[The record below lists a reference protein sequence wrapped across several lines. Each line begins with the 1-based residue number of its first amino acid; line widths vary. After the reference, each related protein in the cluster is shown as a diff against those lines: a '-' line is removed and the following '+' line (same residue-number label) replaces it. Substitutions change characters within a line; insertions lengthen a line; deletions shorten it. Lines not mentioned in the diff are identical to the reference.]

1 MKYIKPTI
9 ITIITFPFFLIRV
22 LVRFHT
28 FGISAGIVSVVTYMI
43 NVQGRPEK
51 FMTWDWIL
59 NIGVP
64 SAALIFCFTAAILI
78 IVYTES
84 AITEYTEFVDD
95 IHLNNLNNS
104 IFSKEFRT
112 RKSTVYYYI
121 KKYEKEPLYKISF
134 K

>member
-9 ITIITFPFFLIRV
+9 ITIVTFPFFFIRV
-22 LVRFHT
+22 LVKFHT
-28 FGISAGIVSVVTYMI
+28 FGFSAGIASVIVYMM

-64 SAALIFCFTAAILI
+64 SVALIFCFTAAILI
-78 IVYTES
+78 IICTEN
-84 AITEYTEFVDD
+84 AITEYTEFIDD
-95 IHLNNLNNS
+95 IHLNNLNDS
-104 IFSKEFRT
+104 VFSKGFRY

-121 KKYEKEPLYKISF
+121 KKYEKDPLYKISF
-134 K
+134 R